1 MLLMM
6 MCHGVT
12 QPLNGALV
20 IIVTAW
26 RCNWGAADTIALYR
40 IRRLMIQ
47 NSKTAPETTP
57 CRLNLIQ
64 TKRDHH
70 QHLQNHPGWF
80 LVRMVPY
87 LPRLSL
93 LPYFPFTPLSLRAD
107 EHHYMALHYNKLHK
121 ITLHHIT
128 LKLHYWLWN
137 VSSRVK
143 WTIFD
148 ACLNSS
154 AVLCKCDEQR
164 NVRHNVM

>member
-26 RCNWGAADTIALYR
+26 RCSWGAPDTIALYR

-47 NSKTAPETTP
+47 NSKIAPETTP

-107 EHHYMALHYNKLHK
+107 EHHYMALHYNKLH
-121 ITLHHIT
+121 HIT
-128 LKLHYWLWN
+128 LKLLTLKCQQQSKVN
-137 VSSRVK
+137 NFRRMSELLC
-143 WTIFD
+143 IFLHF
-148 ACLNSS
+148 C
-154 AVLCKCDEQR
+154 V
-164 NVRHNVM
+164 NVMNNSTM